1 MKVLELLEAHQ
12 WQPGDAHPAVKT
24 SVLESSIQRGTHDE
38 VCARLDEAQGNAGAT
53 WNRNEYMVLK
63 PELVERG
70 NWIVDRGKV
79 MGWEVYTDTEFRAK
93 FVQESWMAK
102 AYA

>member
-12 WQPGDAHPAVKT
+12 WQPGDEHPAVKV
-24 SVLESSIQRGTHDE
+24 SVLEAGIQRGMHDDI
-38 VCARLDEAQGNAGAT
+38 CARLDEAQGNAGVT

-70 NWIVDRGKV
+70 NWIVYRGET
-79 MGWEVYTDTEFRAK
+79 MGWEVYTDSEFKRA
-93 FVQESWMAK
+93 FQPAAVWQN
-102 AYA
+102 